1 MTHSKEYVLGEL
13 FTMTKPRA
21 RSIKQYEPGDVPF
34 VSPWIHNNGVTTY
47 KQPKPGE
54 TLDPA
59 NTVTVTPLAGVA
71 FYQPE
76 PYLGRGGGGSAITIL
91 THPRFTPNTGLY
103 VATVITK
110 TLEGTDY
117 RNPVSMKTLKG
128 KAITLPALENGDP
141 DWEYMERSMSE
152 ICQRA
157 LEENTLDE
165 ELGEPET
172 RLFKVA
178 DLFTLQRG
186 KRLTKANQTSGN
198 TRFIGTRKYDN
209 GVSAWVGNTENIHP
223 GNALTIARN
232 GDVGFTFYQDKPF
245 IAGDDAIILNSKT
258 PISKEAHLYLTPL
271 FEAIGANYNYMHKL
285 SLTRLQEEL
294 SPLPVTASGDPDWEY
309 MHKYMSGVLEAAQ
322 KDLEGAK

>member
-1 MTHSKEYVLGEL
+1 
-13 FTMTKPRA
+13 MTKPRA
-21 RSIKQYEPGDVPF
+21 RSIKNYEPGDVPF
-34 VSPWIHNNGVTTY
+34 VSPWIANNGVTAY

-59 NTVTVTPLAGVA
+59 NTITVTPLAGVA
-71 FYQPE
+71 FYQPK

-91 THPRFTPNTGLY
+91 THPRFTPNIGLY
-103 VATVITK
+103 VATVVTK

-117 RNPVSMKTLKG
+117 RNPVSMKALKG
-128 KAITLPALENGDP
+128 KVITLPALENGDP

-152 ICQRA
+152 IYRRA

-178 DLFTLQRG
+178 DLFTL
-186 KRLTKANQTSGN
+186 
-198 TRFIGTRKYDN
+198 
-209 GVSAWVGNTENIHP
+209 HP

-294 SPLPVTASGDPDWEY
+294 IPLPVTASGDPDWEY

-322 KDLEGAK
+322 KDLEGTE

>member
-1 MTHSKEYVLGEL
+1 
-13 FTMTKPRA
+13 MTKPRA
-21 RSIKQYEPGDVPF
+21 RSIEQYEPGDVPF
-34 VSPWIHNNGVTTY
+34 VSPWIHNNGVTAY

-59 NTVTVTPLAGVA
+59 NTITVTPLAGVA

-128 KAITLPALENGDP
+128 KTITLPALENGDP
-141 DWEYMERSMSE
+141 DWAYMERSMNE

-186 KRLTKANQTSGN
+186 KRLTKANQTPEIPGSLAPAN
-198 TRFIGTRKYDN
+198 TTTAYP
-209 GVSAWVGNTENIHP
+209 P
-223 GNALTIARN
+223 G
-232 GDVGFTFYQDKPF
+232 
-245 IAGDDAIILNSKT
+245 
-258 PISKEAHLYLTPL
+258 
-271 FEAIGANYNYMHKL
+271 
-285 SLTRLQEEL
+285 
-294 SPLPVTASGDPDWEY
+294 
-309 MHKYMSGVLEAAQ
+309 
-322 KDLEGAK
+322 

>member
-1 MTHSKEYVLGEL
+1 MKHSKEYAIGEL
-13 FTMTKPRA
+13 FTLSKPRA
-21 RSIKQYEPGDVPF
+21 RSIKNYEPGDVPF
-34 VSPWIHNNGVTTY
+34 VTPWIANNGITAY
-47 KQPKPGE
+47 KKPKPGE
-54 TLDPA
+54 TPDPA

-71 FYQPE
+71 FYQPK

-91 THPRFTPNTGLY
+91 SHPCFTPNTGLY

-110 TLEGTDY
+110 TLEGADY
-117 RNPVSMKTLKG
+117 RNPVSMKALKE
-128 KAITLPALENGDP
+128 KTITLPALENGDP
-141 DWEYMERSMSE
+141 DWEYMEQNMGE
-152 ICQRA
+152 IYQHA
-157 LEENTLDE
+157 LAEIALDE

-186 KRLTKANQTSGN
+186 KRLTKADQTPGN

-271 FEAIGANYNYMHKL
+271 FEAIGENYNYMHKL

-294 SPLPVTASGDPDWEY
+294 IPLPVTVAGEPDWEY
-309 MHKYMSGVLEAAQ
+309 MHNYMAGVLEAAQ
-322 KDLEGAK
+322 KDMEGNK

>member
-1 MTHSKEYVLGEL
+1 
-13 FTMTKPRA
+13 MTKPRA

-91 THPRFTPNTGLY
+91 SHPCFTPNTGLY

-110 TLEGTDY
+110 TLEGADY

-141 DWEYMERSMSE
+141 DWAYMERSMSE

-186 KRLTKANQTSGN
+186 KRLTKAN
-198 TRFIGTRKYDN
+198 
-209 GVSAWVGNTENIHP
+209 P
-223 GNALTIARN
+223 
-232 GDVGFTFYQDKPF
+232 
-245 IAGDDAIILNSKT
+245 
-258 PISKEAHLYLTPL
+258 
-271 FEAIGANYNYMHKL
+271 
-285 SLTRLQEEL
+285 
-294 SPLPVTASGDPDWEY
+294 PLPA
-309 MHKYMSGVLEAAQ
+309 
-322 KDLEGAK
+322 

>member
-1 MTHSKEYVLGEL
+1 
-13 FTMTKPRA
+13 
-21 RSIKQYEPGDVPF
+21 
-34 VSPWIHNNGVTTY
+34 
-47 KQPKPGE
+47 
-54 TLDPA
+54 
-59 NTVTVTPLAGVA
+59 
-71 FYQPE
+71 
-76 PYLGRGGGGSAITIL
+76 
-91 THPRFTPNTGLY
+91 
-103 VATVITK
+103 
-110 TLEGTDY
+110 
-117 RNPVSMKTLKG
+117 
-128 KAITLPALENGDP
+128 
-141 DWEYMERSMSE
+141 MERSMSE

-186 KRLTKANQTSGN
+186 KRLTKANQTPGN

-294 SPLPVTASGDPDWEY
+294 IPLPVTASGDPDWEY

-322 KDLEGAK
+322 KELESTK